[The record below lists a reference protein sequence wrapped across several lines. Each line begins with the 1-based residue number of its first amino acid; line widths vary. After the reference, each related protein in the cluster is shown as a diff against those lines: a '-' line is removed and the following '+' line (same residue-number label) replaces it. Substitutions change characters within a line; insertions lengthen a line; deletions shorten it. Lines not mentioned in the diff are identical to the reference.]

1 MFEKRN
7 QNKIRAKSARTQG
20 IHRFHQFFYLGYG
33 YVFYDDPWIIRTSSM
48 PFFLKA
54 PKGRQPDAKPIQK
67 NLKFNLL
74 TPVEKKDPK
83 KGSCIT
89 RKIKI
94 KKSKKWEIE
103 KNEKSKKKWKNWIS
117 IMQKIARRKN
127 ESKKGAS
134 INKSTKSRTREV
146 NLRRSRS
153 DAGANYS
160 NLYAG
165 SGLIFLNVHK
175 L

>member
-7 QNKIRAKSARTQG
+7 ENKIRAKSARTQG
-20 IHRFHQFFYLGYG
+20 IHRFHLFFYLRYG
-33 YVFYDDPWIIRTSSM
+33 HVFYDDPWIFWTSSM
-48 PFFLKA
+48 TFFLKA
-54 PKGRQPDAKPIQK
+54 PRGPRPDAKRIKK

-103 KNEKSKKKWKNWIS
+103 KNEKSKKKMKKLNIHYAKNCTAEKWI
-117 IMQKIARRKN
+117 
-127 ESKKGAS
+127 E
-134 INKSTKSRTREV
+134 E
-146 NLRRSRS
+146 RSV
-153 DAGANYS
+153 D
-160 NLYAG
+160 
-165 SGLIFLNVHK
+165 K
-175 L
+175 

>member
-1 MFEKRN
+1 M
-7 QNKIRAKSARTQG
+7 RA
-20 IHRFHQFFYLGYG
+20 HQESIDFIYFFYLRYG
-33 YVFYDDPWIIRTSSM
+33 HVFYDDPWIFWTSSM
-48 PFFLKA
+48 TFFLKA
-54 PKGRQPDAKPIQK
+54 PRGPRPDAKRIKK

-94 KKSKKWEIE
+94 KNR
-103 KNEKSKKKWKNWIS
+103 KNEKSKKMRNRKKKWKNWIS